1 MTRSCGFFV
10 LNKVVM
16 IKLKTFLYTM
26 VSKYEIIRICKHA
39 LMMFLMMQSSFVLF
53 AF

>member
-1 MTRSCGFFV
+1 MARSCGFFV

-16 IKLKTFLYTM
+16 IKIKTFPYTM
-26 VSKYEIIRICKHA
+26 GSKKGIIRIRKHA